1 MVCTFDCVID
11 RGSRTN
17 SRMHRAR
24 KSERSVL
31 VELDPGIDL
40 RTMDTGRRG
49 RLVLLLTEK
58 KPRTRQGI
66 ARPQGGRRPANLLD
80 TQQGHPL
87 AMHAEWFKSQM
98 NPAGEPGNRTW
109 FLSAFRLVRREKIG
123 GAEGSGGVVSPHPDR
138 SSSDDNDESRGD
150 GEAEESDQ
158 SPLCRWPAD
167 RVCGR

>member
-1 MVCTFDCVID
+1 MVRTFDCVID

-17 SRMHRAR
+17 SRMNRER
-24 KSERSVL
+24 KSERSGL

-58 KPRTRQGI
+58 KPRRHQGI
-66 ARPQGGRRPANLLD
+66 ARPQGGRQAANLLN

-98 NPAGEPGNRTW
+98 NHAGEPGNRTW
-109 FLSAFRLVRREKIG
+109 FLSAFRFVQREKVG
-123 GAEGSGGVVSPHPDR
+123 GAEGSGGAVSPHPDR
-138 SSSDDNDESRGD
+138 SSPDDNDESGGD
-150 GEAEESDQ
+150 NEAEESDH
-158 SPLCRWPAD
+158 SALCRRPAD
-167 RVCGR
+167 LVCGR